1 MTSLLESATLTGMK
15 KNARD
20 NLAKFFYDAAKL
32 SLAILVFGVLARQ
45 PIPWIAL
52 IVGVILTLLFIGFGV
67 IFDFVPVQEEK

>member
-1 MTSLLESATLTGMK
+1 MK

-45 PIPWIAL
+45 PIPWSAL
-52 IVGVILTLLFIGFGV
+52 AIGVVMTLSFIGFGV
-67 IFDFVPVQEEK
+67 IIDFIPAKEN

>member
-1 MTSLLESATLTGMK
+1 MR

-20 NLAKFFYDAAKL
+20 NLARFFYDAAKL

-45 PIPWIAL
+45 PIPWSAL
-52 IVGVILTLLFIGFGV
+52 TVGVALTWILFVIGV

>member
-1 MTSLLESATLTGMK
+1 MR

-45 PIPWIAL
+45 PILLRAL
-52 IVGVILTLLFIGFGV
+52 ASSVTLTLTLLAIGV
-67 IFDFVPVQEEK
+67 SIDFVPTIREE

>member
-1 MTSLLESATLTGMK
+1 MR

-45 PIPWIAL
+45 PIPWPAL
-52 IVGVILTLLFIGFGV
+52 TVGIVLTLLLMGFGV
-67 IFDFVPVQEEK
+67 IVDFVPVKEERSWTN

>member
-1 MTSLLESATLTGMK
+1 MR

-32 SLAILVFGVLARQ
+32 SLAILVFGVLAKQ

-52 IVGVILTLLFIGFGV
+52 TASFILTLILVGFGV
-67 IFDFVPVQEEK
+67 IVDFIPAKEER